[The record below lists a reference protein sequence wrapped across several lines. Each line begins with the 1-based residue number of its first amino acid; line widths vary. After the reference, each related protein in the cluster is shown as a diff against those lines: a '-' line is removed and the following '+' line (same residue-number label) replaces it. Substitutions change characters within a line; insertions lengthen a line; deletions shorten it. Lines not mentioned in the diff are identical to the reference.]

1 MTSANRSAGQ
11 ERAAAAEASDFLL
24 RRLQS
29 VRAQTLALV
38 DGLSDADATAQSMP
52 DASPAKW
59 HLGHTSWFF
68 EALVLE
74 PGLPGYAVFDDRYAF
89 LFNSYYDSVG
99 PRQPRPKRGLLTRPP
114 LDDVVAYRRHVDTA
128 LEGLLTSGAAG
139 EALLRTIELGLHHE
153 QQHQELLLTDI
164 LHLFAQNPL
173 KPAYRHPEPLAAG
186 GAGTDETGPGW
197 ISFDGGIRKTG
208 AVPFDDQPFSADGA
222 GFAFDCETPRHDAL
236 IRPFRLADRPVTNA
250 EWTRFIDDGGYR
262 DPLLWLSDGWAAARA
277 EDWDA
282 PLYWDNR
289 DGEWWTMTLKGP
301 QPVDP
306 AAPVC
311 HVSLFEADA
320 FARWA
325 GKRLPTEFEWEAA
338 ADGLAVAG
346 NLAASGRLRPA
357 PATPGEGLRQ
367 MFGDVW
373 EWTASSYA
381 PYPGFTATDGA
392 GGEYNGKFMSGQNVL
407 RGGSCATPEGHVRA
421 TYRNFFYPHQRW
433 QFTGLRLA
441 EDG

>member
-1 MTSANRSAGQ
+1 MASQNRRAGSARPS
-11 ERAAAAEASDFLL
+11 AAEASEVLL
-24 RRLQS
+24 RRLQA
-29 VRAQTLALV
+29 VRAETLALA
-38 DGLSDADATAQSMP
+38 DGLSDADATAQSME

-74 PGLPGYAVFDDRYAF
+74 PGLPDYALFHDRFAY

-99 PRQPRPKRGLLTRPP
+99 PRQPRPQRGLLTRPP
-114 LDDVVAYRRHVDTA
+114 LADVIAYRRHVDT
-128 LEGLLTSGAAG
+128 GLADLMTGG
-139 EALLRTIELGLHHE
+139 DCRQDLLKTIELGLHHE

-173 KPAYRHPEPLAAG
+173 QPAYRPAAPLAAG
-186 GAGTDETGPGW
+186 KGAPDLGW
-197 ISFDGGIRKTG
+197 IACDGGILPIG
-208 AVPFDDQPFSADGA
+208 ADPMDG

-236 IRPFRLADRPVTNA
+236 LRPFRLASRPVTNG
-250 EWTRFIDDGGYR
+250 EWMAFIADGGYA
-262 DPLLWLSDGWAAARA
+262 DPLLWLSDGWATVRA
-277 EDWDA
+277 EDWSA
-282 PLYWDNR
+282 PLYWEDR

-306 AAPVC
+306 DAPVT
-311 HVSLFEADA
+311 HISLFEADA
-320 FARWA
+320 FARWS

-338 ADGLAVAG
+338 AADLPVTGNFAG
-346 NLAASGRLRPA
+346 SGRLRPA
-357 PATPGEGLRQ
+357 PAQGRDGLQQ

-373 EWTASSYA
+373 EWTSSAYA
-381 PYPGFTATDGA
+381 PYPGFQATDGA

-407 RGGSCATPEGHVRA
+407 RGGSCATPQGHARA

>member
-1 MTSANRSAGQ
+1 M
-11 ERAAAAEASDFLL
+11 L
-24 RRLQS
+24 RRLQA
-29 VRAQTLALV
+29 VRNETMALAE
-38 DGLSDADATAQSMP
+38 GLSDADATAQSME

-68 EALVLE
+68 EALVLQ
-74 PGLPGYAVFDDRYAF
+74 PGLPGYEIFNDRYAF

-114 LDDVVAYRRHVDTA
+114 LTDVIEYRRHVDAGLDA
-128 LEGLLTSGAAG
+128 LLSSGQADD
-139 EALLRTIELGLHHE
+139 EMLRTIELGMHHE

-173 KPAYRHPEPLAAG
+173 QPTYRPSEPLAAG
-186 GAGTDETGPGW
+186 GGDAPALSW
-197 ISFDGGIRKTG
+197 IAFDGGIKKTG
-208 AVPFDDQPFSADGA
+208 ANAFNDIPVGGDGH

-236 IRPFRLADRPVTNA
+236 VQPFRLASRAVTNG
-250 EWTRFIDDGGYR
+250 EWIDFISDGGYGE
-262 DPLLWLSDGWAAARA
+262 PLLWLSDGWAAVQR
-277 EDWDA
+277 EGWSA
-282 PLYWDNR
+282 PLYWEMR
-289 DGEWWTMTLKGP
+289 DGDWWTMTLKGP

-306 AAPVC
+306 AAPAC
-311 HVSLFEADA
+311 HISLFEADA
-320 FARWA
+320 YARWA

-338 ADGLAVAG
+338 AEGLPIDG
-346 NLAASGRLRPA
+346 NIASSRRLRPA
-357 PATPGEGLRQ
+357 PAAEGDGLQQ
-367 MFGDVW
+367 MYGDVW

-381 PYPGFTATDGA
+381 PYPGFRATDGA

>member
-1 MTSANRSAGQ
+1 MASQNRRADLNKTS
-11 ERAAAAEASDFLL
+11 AAEASEALL
-24 RRLQS
+24 RRLQAM
-29 VRAQTLALV
+29 RAETLALAE
-38 DGLSDADATAQSMP
+38 GLSDADATAQSMA

-74 PGLPGYAVFDDRYAF
+74 PGHPGYQLFEDRFAY

-99 PRQPRPKRGLLTRPP
+99 PRQPRPQRGLLTRPP
-114 LDDVVAYRRHVDTA
+114 LADVIAYRHHVDA
-128 LEGLLTSGAAG
+128 GLAGLMGNGGAD
-139 EALLRTIELGLHHE
+139 EDLLNIIELGLHHE

-173 KPAYRHPEPLAAG
+173 KPAYRPAEPLATGG
-186 GAGTDETGPGW
+186 GAPDLRW
-197 ISFDGGIRKTG
+197 IPFDGGILPVG
-208 AVPFDDQPFSADGA
+208 ADTSGGD
-222 GFAFDCETPRHDAL
+222 FAFDCETPRHDAL
-236 IRPFRLADRPVTNA
+236 IRPFRLASRPATNG
-250 EWTRFIDDGGYR
+250 EWMAFMADGGYA
-262 DPLLWLSDGWAAARA
+262 DPLLWLSDGWATVQA
-277 EDWDA
+277 EGWSA
-282 PLYWDNR
+282 PLYWEHR
-289 DGEWWTMTLKGP
+289 DGDWWTMSLKGP

-306 AAPVC
+306 DAPVT
-311 HVSLFEADA
+311 HISLFEADA
-320 FARWA
+320 FARWS

-338 ADGLAVAG
+338 AGELPVAG
-346 NLAASGRLRPA
+346 NFAGSGRLRPA
-357 PATPGEGLRQ
+357 PAQDRDGLQQ

-373 EWTASSYA
+373 EWTASAYA
-381 PYPGFTATDGA
+381 PYPGFQATDGA

-407 RGGSCATPEGHVRA
+407 RGGSCATPEGHARA

>member
-1 MTSANRSAGQ
+1 MASQNRRAGLKQ
-11 ERAAAAEASDFLL
+11 ETAAEASEALL
-24 RRLQS
+24 RRLQAM
-29 VRAQTLALV
+29 RAETLALAE
-38 DGLSDADATAQSMP
+38 GLSDADATAQSMA

-74 PGLPGYAVFDDRYAF
+74 PGHPGYTLFDDRFAY

-99 PRQPRPKRGLLTRPP
+99 PRQPRPQRGLLTRPP
-114 LDDVVAYRRHVDTA
+114 LADVIAYRRHVDAA
-128 LEGLLTSGAAG
+128 LADLMTGGG
-139 EALLRTIELGLHHE
+139 CDEALLKTIELGLHHE

-173 KPAYRHPEPLAAG
+173 RPAYRAAEPLAAG
-186 GAGTDETGPGW
+186 GGAPDLTW
-197 ISFDGGIRKTG
+197 IAFDGGILPIG
-208 AVPFDDQPFSADGA
+208 ADPARD

-236 IRPFRLADRPVTNA
+236 IRPFRLASRPVTNG
-250 EWTRFIDDGGYR
+250 EWMAFIADGGYA
-262 DPLLWLSDGWAAARA
+262 DPLLWLSDGWATVQA
-277 EDWDA
+277 EGWFA
-282 PLYWDNR
+282 PLYWEDR

-306 AAPVC
+306 DAPVT

-320 FARWA
+320 FARWS
-325 GKRLPTEFEWEAA
+325 GKRLPTEFEWETAA
-338 ADGLAVAG
+338 RDIPVAG
-346 NLAASGRLRPA
+346 NFADTGRLRPA
-357 PATPGEGLRQ
+357 PAQNGDGLRQ
-367 MFGDVW
+367 VFGDVW
-373 EWTASSYA
+373 EWTASAYA
-381 PYPGFTATDGA
+381 PYPGFQPTDGA

-407 RGGSCATPEGHVRA
+407 RGGSCATPQGHARA